1 MKNLKPFFYDYL
13 RKEISWVQD
22 FNSDPKNGSLPLK
35 KLSRKESLEMM
46 RTLKWSS
53 YQMRRCKRVLVGL
66 KRNFIA
72 GTNAIHNAK
81 KERCAKLKFIKGS
94 SLFYTSTKL
103 DSTALYPFSKTPS
116 LLEMVKNSL
125 DEFQDREDD
134 LMTLN
139 DKILVAF
146 GGNKGG
152 VGDSAY
158 MKWAYFIVTKNKP
171 QDMAN
176 FTTYAMTK
184 APDFHENMR
193 ILHQSYTEDLI
204 TLQAE
209 MFLGRRIHTLLVGD
223 LNHISGMIGHQGSS
237 ASYPSAFTNVTL
249 EHMAYHPFPHNLE
262 SCYVD
267 DRDIATMKIDHALNC
282 VKYPDEARRGGG
294 NTLIV

>member
-1 MKNLKPFFYDYL
+1 
-13 RKEISWVQD
+13 
-22 FNSDPKNGSLPLK
+22 
-35 KLSRKESLEMM
+35 
-46 RTLKWSS
+46 
-53 YQMRRCKRVLVGL
+53 
-66 KRNFIA
+66 
-72 GTNAIHNAK
+72 
-81 KERCAKLKFIKGS
+81 
-94 SLFYTSTKL
+94 
-103 DSTALYPFSKTPS
+103 
-116 LLEMVKNSL
+116 MVKNSL
-125 DEFQDREDD
+125 DEFQDREDE

-146 GGNKGG
+146 GGDKGG

-262 SCYVD
+262 SCHVD

-282 VKYPDEARRGGG
+282 VKYPDEARRGGKYFNSIIG
-294 NTLIV
+294 DSLFPIENTIIQQVVPSYLRLVTGLFKNAKINLLRILTKLMIRKCR